1 MRFGKTLVV
10 KELNSIDPLLVPILR
25 KDIIRQGQRSTVQI
39 GDKTIDYSA
48 EFRLFLCTRNTSIE
62 LPSFNKA
69 LINIV
74 NFTVTK
80 SGLENKLL
88 SIVIDHEQPELE
100 QKKSALVQQEENL
113 KIQLADFE
121 KQLLEKLAESKGNIL

>member
-1 MRFGKTLVV
+1 M
-10 KELNSIDPLLVPILR
+10 